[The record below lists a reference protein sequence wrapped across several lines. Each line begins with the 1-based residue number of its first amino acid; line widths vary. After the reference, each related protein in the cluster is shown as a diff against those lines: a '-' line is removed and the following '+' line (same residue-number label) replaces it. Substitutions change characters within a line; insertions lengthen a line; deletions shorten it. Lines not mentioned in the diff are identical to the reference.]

1 MNAALGVLI
10 LHGFTSSRST
20 VASIV
25 PQAEA
30 LGLPWRL
37 PQLRGH
43 WTQPQDLIGV
53 TYGDMFADAQAALAD
68 LRTQAE
74 RVVVIGLSVGG
85 LITLDLAQR
94 SPESLDSAVVLAPA
108 LRYANPLARFA
119 PLLAR
124 VMKWASGD
132 ENAAF
137 TDPALRSKANNY
149 NTFPTATFASIV
161 QASRRVEAALPRIQT
176 PLLILGARHDRVIP
190 ALTSQLTYDRVSS
203 QDKRLIWFER
213 SGHEMLL
220 DCEGDAVADRIGQ
233 FLQARA
239 TRLGYTRPDI
249 GVRQPVPD
257 QVRC

>member
-20 VASIV
+20 VAPVV
-25 PQAEA
+25 PQTEA

-53 TYGDMFADAQAALAD
+53 TYEDMFADAQAALAD

-74 RVVVIGLSVGG
+74 RVVVVGLSVGG
-85 LITLDLAQR
+85 LISLDLALR
-94 SPESLDSAVVLAPA
+94 APESLDSLVVLAPA
-108 LRYANPLARFA
+108 LRYVNPFARFA
-119 PLLAR
+119 PLLSR

-132 ENAAF
+132 ENAGF
-137 TDPALRSKANNY
+137 NDPTLKSRANNY

-161 QASRRVEAALPRIQT
+161 QASRRVEAALPRVQT

-190 ALTSQLTYDRVSS
+190 AMASQITYDRVGT

-239 TRLGYTRPDI
+239 ARFGHTRPEVV
-249 GVRQPVPD
+249 VRQPVPD
-257 QVRC
+257 EVQR